1 MAMRLDKFLADMQL
15 GTRSEVKKL
24 IQKGHV
30 VIGNQIIKKADY
42 KVNENTIVYVDDMP
56 IDYVSYEYYI
66 LNKPAGYICAT
77 EDATHPVIM
86 DLIPTI
92 RKDLSPVGRLDKD
105 TEGLIIITNDGE
117 LNHRLLSPKNH
128 VDKTYYVEVDK
139 DIPEN
144 AQEIFS
150 QPMEFEEFTSLPA
163 KYENITSTSAYLT
176 IHEGKYHQVKRMFEK
191 IGCTVTFLKRIQF
204 GPLTLDGLDTGS
216 YRSLTP
222 EELEALYNERKSE

>member
-1 MAMRLDKFLADMQL
+1 MEMAMRLDKFLADMQL

-30 VIGNQIIKKADY
+30 SIDGQIIKKADF
-42 KVNENTIVYVDDMP
+42 KVNEDTIVYVDGMP

-86 DLIPTI
+86 ELIPTI

-117 LNHRLLSPKNH
+117 LNHRLLSPKSH
-128 VDKTYYVEVDK
+128 VDKTYYVEVDT
-139 DIPEN
+139 DIPSN

-150 QPMEFEEFTSLPA
+150 KPMEFEEFTSLPA
-163 KYENITSTSAYLT
+163 QYENISPTSAYLT

-204 GPLTLDGLDTGS
+204 GPLTLDGLETGE
-216 YRSLTP
+216 YRSLTQ
-222 EELEALYNERKSE
+222 EELDALYQ